1 MDLVILSCKTCEAA
15 LGTSV
20 NAWLQIGKTYV
31 SPILSLAQDLDVV
44 ASGSVRTGEP
54 TTLVAQCDLQDVAC
68 RHCEVV
74 IGLRCLTTPTNHVLQ
89 ENQLMLRLTSI
100 SICAAGSDRH
110 VQPNIKRTL
119 KLKGPEQ
126 KRHTHDGYTWGFGD
140 PYQGNPTAH
149 TDTSASHS
157 SWSTLRSDL
166 DAQGEQ
172 IRMLGITGRQI
183 VSTFDEAVTRIDR
196 DIQSMKTDF
205 NTIQEGLDNH
215 GSAISRLTAGF
226 SSLKNMVKENQKPV
240 DGISDA
246 TALREQL
253 SSAESSISAAREDF
267 DNHLSSA
274 REKSSREIVSVRG
287 ELARVQQSLQ
297 DLRKQLEDYKKQS
310 QGRILT
316 EKAYA
321 EEVHLLQKEIAQLR
335 DIIARGHARTHASY
349 YCALSRE
356 EVDILIGSITKFGN
370 RAAQV
375 ETIHMESQLL
385 KGRVQ
390 RLETYMALAVGGG
403 LGNDGNGNIDL
414 ENKSS
419 FGFGEREDSRI
430 TSKVIPSK
438 RLAPQDLSRPQ

>member
-287 ELARVQQSLQ
+287 NWLESSRVSKASGNNLRIIRSSL
-297 DLRKQLEDYKKQS
+297 
-310 QGRILT
+310 
-316 EKAYA
+316 
-321 EEVHLLQKEIAQLR
+321 
-335 DIIARGHARTHASY
+335 RGVS
-349 YCALSRE
+349 
-356 EVDILIGSITKFGN
+356 
-370 RAAQV
+370 
-375 ETIHMESQLL
+375 
-385 KGRVQ
+385 
-390 RLETYMALAVGGG
+390 
-403 LGNDGNGNIDL
+403 
-414 ENKSS
+414 
-419 FGFGEREDSRI
+419 
-430 TSKVIPSK
+430 
-438 RLAPQDLSRPQ
+438 